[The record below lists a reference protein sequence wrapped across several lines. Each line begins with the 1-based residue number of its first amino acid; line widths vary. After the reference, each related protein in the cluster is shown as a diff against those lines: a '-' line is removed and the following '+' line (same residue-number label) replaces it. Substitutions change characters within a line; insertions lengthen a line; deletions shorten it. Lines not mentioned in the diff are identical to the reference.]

1 MNIASTG
8 IDRLADRLAHLTG
21 KEVETTVARVI
32 EERLCRVGVPSEN
45 DRREAL
51 QESLNRAARMPA
63 LDARSSDEI
72 MDYGPDEPPS

>member
-1 MNIASTG
+1 MNIACTG

-21 KEVETTVARVI
+21 EDVETTVARVI
-32 EERLCRVGVPSEN
+32 EERLRRVGVPSEN

-51 QESLNRAARMPA
+51 QKSFYRAARMTA

-72 MDYGPDEPPS
+72 MDYGPDELPS